1 MVTSIQDRTNEFKT
15 ILAQAQ
21 KRQKVPLS
29 QQRQSLL
36 SEQQKQEANGAPRS
50 ARSQFARDAAAIGRG
65 ITATMGKLE
74 RLAQRKDERRRPG
87 AVLTRDSRKEES
99 HI

>member
-1 MVTSIQDRTNEFKT
+1 MVTSIQDRTNEFRT

-21 KRQKVPLS
+21 RRQKAGPTA

-36 SEQQKQEANGAPRS
+36 SQQEKQEANGDGAPRS

-74 RLAQRKDERRRPG
+74 RLAQRMYLVSTIR
-87 AVLTRDSRKEES
+87 
-99 HI
+99 IWY

>member
-21 KRQKVPLS
+21 RRQKTPHVQ
-29 QQRQSLL
+29 QQRQGLL
-36 SEQQKQEANGAPRS
+36 SEQQKQDANGDATPRS
-50 ARSQFARDAAAIGRG
+50 ARSQFARDAAQIGRG

-74 RLAQRKDERRRPG
+74 RLAQRKDPS
-87 AVLTRDSRKEES
+87 A
-99 HI
+99 

>member
-1 MVTSIQDRTNEFKT
+1 MVTSIQDRTNEFRT
-15 ILAQAQ
+15 IVAQAQ
-21 KRQKVPLS
+21 RRQKAPIT

-36 SEQQKQEANGAPRS
+36 SEQQKQAADGDAAPRS

-74 RLAQRKDERRRPG
+74 RLAQRKNT
-87 AVLTRDSRKEES
+87 L
-99 HI
+99 